1 MPGGAGTAFW
11 FVFYNT
17 LLYAGVLACLPFWLF
32 VRLVR
37 GRYRGQFRERMGILD
52 PELKAKFGSAKA
64 IWVHA
69 ASAGET
75 ASAVPL
81 VRALR
86 EALPLHPILF
96 TVTSRYGKQMA
107 EKRLEGVA
115 DAVCFSPLDV
125 PFFCRR
131 FLNAIDPLLYVMV
144 ETDIW
149 PNLLRIAHRRGVRC
163 SLASGYASRRSFP
176 RSFWRAVFSKI
187 DLLLM
192 QTEEDEKNIIARGA
206 DPARVFVGGNMKFDS
221 TAGAVAPD
229 EVPRLRE
236 SFGMPADAPLFVAG
250 STLAEDEGP
259 VLDAI
264 ATLRAEG
271 TNLHAIVAPRR
282 QERVPEVVRGLAERG
297 IPAVRRTEGGEGGEA
312 VVVILDTMGELAG
325 TYNLAIA
332 GYVGGGFT
340 ADVGLHNLI
349 EPLVC
354 GTPVLFGPHRGKAAR
369 VAAEV
374 QRFGAGV
381 EVADGAE
388 LLATLRNILTDA
400 ETRRAL
406 SKAGGALL
414 AHHQGAAV
422 RQAEKIARLLKP

>member
-11 FVFYNT
+11 FVLYNT
-17 LLYAGVLACLPFWLF
+17 LLYLGVLLCLPFWLF

-37 GRYRGQFRERMGILD
+37 GRYQGQFRERMGIID
-52 PELKAKFGSAKA
+52 PEVRAKFGSAKA

-81 VRALR
+81 VRALK
-86 EALPLHPILF
+86 ESLPRHPILF

-115 DAVCFSPLDV
+115 DAVCFSPLDL

-131 FLNAIDPLLYVMV
+131 FLNAVDPLLYVMV

-149 PNLLRIAHRRGVRC
+149 PNVLRIARRRGIPC
-163 SLASGYASRRSFP
+163 ALASGYASRRSFP

-187 DLLLM
+187 DLFLM
-192 QTEEDEKNIIARGA
+192 QTEEDERNIIDRGA
-206 DPARVFVGGNMKFDS
+206 ARDRVSVGGNMKFDS
-221 TAGAVAPD
+221 TSGAVEAD
-229 EVPRLRE
+229 AVPRLRE
-236 SFGMPADAPLFVAG
+236 DFGIPEGAPVFVAG

-264 ATLRAEG
+264 ATLRQEG
-271 TNLHAIVAPRR
+271 IDLHAIVAPRR
-282 QERVPEVVRGLAERG
+282 KERVPEVIGGLEERG
-297 IPAVRRTEGGEGGEA
+297 IPAVLRTDGGSA
-312 VVVILDTMGELAG
+312 VVVVLDTMGELAG
-325 TYNLAIA
+325 TYNLAVA

-340 ADVGLHNLI
+340 EDVGLHSLI

-374 QRFGAGV
+374 ERFGAGV
-381 EVADGAE
+381 EVADGAA
-388 LLATLRNILTDA
+388 LLDTLRRILTDA
-400 ETRRAL
+400 ARREKL
-406 SKAGGALL
+406 SEAGADLL
-414 AHHQGAAV
+414 ALHQGAAG
-422 RQAEKIARLLKP
+422 RQARRIAQLVKR